1 MPFPADLLSTSAAEL
16 ARHLDALEPHTRLEQ
31 VLALTARQ
39 QATLFDL
46 AEGHRVFTLD
56 DLAPTT
62 APPLLGVRHEGRNSL
77 YAFTRFAKLFAVPDD
92 PSRITTERWGFN
104 DTSALVTTTV
114 GPGYFVAVQQGREV
128 LVDYTR
134 LPPKPLTGA
143 PRPLPNSSRLSR
155 FVYNQTKD
163 VVRGVSTHVSVGR
176 AWRGTRRL
184 DNWFVLCRV

>member
-1 MPFPADLLSTSAAEL
+1 MPSLADLLSTSAAEL
-16 ARHLDALEPHTRLEQ
+16 ARHLDALDPQSRLEQ
-31 VLALTARQ
+31 VLALSARQ
-39 QATLFDL
+39 QARLFEL

-56 DLAPTT
+56 DLAPAAAT
-62 APPLLGVRHEGRNSL
+62 PLLGIRHEGRNSL
-77 YAFTRFAKLFAVPDD
+77 YAFTRFAKVFAVPDE
-92 PSRITTERWGFN
+92 PSLITTERWGFN

-114 GPGYFVAVQQGREV
+114 GPGYFVAVQQGSEV

-134 LPPKPLTGA
+134 LPPKALTGA

-163 VVRGVSTHVSVGR
+163 LVRGVSTHVSIGR